1 MTKYRIVKN
10 DWYSVAV
17 ESYDS
22 YLNRWEYRNLFLT
35 VRGAR
40 RFIKKEK
47 KEASGDKKVIW
58 SE

>member
-10 DWYSVAV
+10 DWYSYEV

-22 YLNRWEYRNLFLT
+22 YLNRWSYESMFLT
-35 VRGAR
+35 VWSAK
-40 RFIKKEK
+40 RFIREKHLPKPKKI
-47 KEASGDKKVIW
+47 IW